1 MPDSLKK
8 AYYLDTERQLVQLLL
23 YLIIQISPVCNYR
36 YFNFQILDLVLK
48 SMLMTNKD
56 SSSYI
61 PARWKMRK
69 YNNIPRQSLWGPG
82 NIPPAEKQTW
92 IIWRLNY
99 GQL

>member
-23 YLIIQISPVCNYR
+23 YLIIQISPVGNYR

-61 PARWKMRK
+61 PARWKMRN
-69 YNNIPRQSLWGPG
+69 YNNSPRQSLWRPG
-82 NIPPAEKQTW
+82 NIPPAEEQDMD
-92 IIWRLNY
+92 IWKLNY